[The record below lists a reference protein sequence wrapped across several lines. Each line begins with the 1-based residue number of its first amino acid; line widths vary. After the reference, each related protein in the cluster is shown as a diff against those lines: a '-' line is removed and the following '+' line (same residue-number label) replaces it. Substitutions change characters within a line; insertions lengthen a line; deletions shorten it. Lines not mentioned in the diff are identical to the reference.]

1 MEKCTRLEGDYFEG
15 DSLLLGIDYD
25 SHLITF
31 QTHLVFGELLTILTE
46 GLKNP
51 LPFMNG
57 KTR

>member
-1 MEKCTRLEGDYFEG
+1 MRLEWDYFEG

-25 SHLITF
+25 SRLITF